1 MKPHMAS
8 FLKVQNKVSAV
19 GLYRISGQWP
29 ALGVKE
35 SKFMSVG
42 CRFVFEEAA
51 GWQIAAGT
59 SQLPSYS
66 EGFPSITVPVVCLR
80 LPKLHLRSPA
90 TTTSIF
96 FLP

>member
-1 MKPHMAS
+1 MKPHMVS
-8 FLKVQNKVSAV
+8 FFKVQNRVSAV
-19 GLYRISGQWP
+19 DIYRISEQWP

-35 SKFMSVG
+35 CKSVSVG
-42 CRFVFEEAA
+42 CGFVFDEAT

-80 LPKLHLRSPA
+80 LPKLHLRSTA